1 MKYYFITYCIFLF
14 YSRDVVG
21 QKVKSQNIT
30 SSPTAA
36 CSLPGM
42 LPTSAIAV
50 CGTTTFNQP
59 NVTACQGTI
68 ITSTACPPDN
78 ASDNAFWYKFRCY
91 QAGTLGFLIT
101 PLQSTDDYDWE
112 IFDVTGITN
121 LNDVYTNPNLVVSIN
136 LFGDFINGPTGC
148 TTVGTTN
155 VNCGGGTFIFN
166 RLEPLQ
172 INHDYLLMVNNYT
185 NSGQGY
191 RLNFNGGTAVITD
204 NIPPIITSVTS
215 GCNTAQLK
223 VNFSKDIKCDS
234 VTLSGSEFSIT
245 NGTHVVTG
253 VTSNCSAGFSFITE
267 LTINLQN
274 PLLTGNYI
282 LHVNNGTDGNTFAD
296 ACDEL
301 TPVGFQI
308 PFLIVQQTPLD
319 FTTTTF
325 TGCAPSFIDVAF
337 NKPFLCT
344 SVTPTG
350 TEFSITPT
358 NPAITSATYTCVNGI
373 ATGLRLNLA
382 NPLPYGNY
390 NLVVNNGS
398 DGNTITDTCGIDML
412 IGKNIA
418 LTIPIPPTVPK
429 FDSVQFLKCSP
440 STVRAFYSKSILC
453 SSVSANGSEFAII
466 GPSGV
471 TVIGA
476 TTDVTCASSGFTN
489 WIDVQLSAPIDAQGL
504 YTLRNKV
511 GTDGNGILDICYAP
525 QNVSETFSLNILGK
539 LNATFSSTVKWD
551 CVTDTIILS
560 HPGGNGINSWE
571 WTFSDGTTQTGQTV
585 TYLAATT
592 TPNVSITLKVDN
604 GFCTKTVTQDVTLGN
619 YFKPGIS
626 LVQNDT
632 ICFGTPVSLINQ
644 TIGGIGLQHLW
655 QFDDGSI
662 FNGITPPPHLYALPK
677 AYNILLIVNDV
688 YGCIDT
694 AKQNIVIAPTAYID
708 INGVK
713 PQYCAG
719 QTLLLT
725 KNATL
730 FVDTYTWDNGNG
742 KTWNNVKSIL
752 FKYDD
757 ESPYTITLTGMDRF
771 CGQVT
776 VTKNTQV
783 YAIPRLDLGRDTVL
797 CSDEI
802 LPIGTAFNP
811 GYTYTWNT
819 GETTAQINTSF
830 TTKKYSLLVDN
841 NGCSAK
847 DEINVKILPI
857 CLIKVPNAFTPNGD
871 GKNDKL
877 LALNADLAKQF
888 KFTVF
893 NRLGEI
899 VFTTQNPLQGWDGK
913 CKGQPADPGTYVWE
927 LSYINGWTKK
937 AVYEKGTSILIK

>member
-1 MKYYFITYCIFLF
+1 MRFLLF
-14 YSRDVVG
+14 FLLVLPFVG
-21 QKVKSQNIT
+21 TAQKTRPKNSTGSLAPCNGPG
-30 SSPTAA
+30 SAPTVA
-36 CSLPGM
+36 
-42 LPTSAIAV
+42 TAV
-50 CGTTTFNQP
+50 CGNVRFTENNTQICTGIGNLPNPTAGCGDIVTT
-59 NVTACQGTI
+59 
-68 ITSTACPPDN
+68 DN
-78 ASDNAFWYKFRCY
+78 SLWYRFHCY
-91 QAGTLGFLIT
+91 GAGQLGFLLT
-101 PLQSTDDYDWE
+101 PFGGGDDFDWE
-112 IFDVTGITN
+112 ILDVTGRN
-121 LNDVYTNPNLVVSIN
+121 LSEVYTTELRVSLNLSGIT
-136 LFGDFINGPTGC
+136 GPTGC
-148 TTVGTTN
+148 TPAGASN
-155 VNCGGGTFIFN
+155 VACGGGAPGSEFN
-166 RLEPLQ
+166 RMVGLVAG
-172 INHDYLLMVNNYT
+172 NDYLLMVNNWSSSGLGYT
-185 NSGQGY
+185 
-191 RLNFNGGTAVITD
+191 LDFFGTAVLTNAAD
-204 NIPPIITSVTS
+204 PIISNVQIVGCDAS
-215 GCNTAQLK
+215 KLKVDFSDDMLCNT
-223 VNFSKDIKCDS
+223 
-234 VTLSGSEFSIT
+234 VTPLGTEFSIVGGAT
-245 NGTHVVTG
+245 TITG
-253 VTSNCSAGFSFITE
+253 VVSNCTSGVNAITT
-267 LTINLQN
+267 LTINLPVALPPN
-274 PLLTGNYI
+274 NYT
-282 LHVNNGTDGNTFAD
+282 LRVADGTDGNTFENVCRRLLLPAD
-296 ACDEL
+296 
-301 TPVGFQI
+301 I
-308 PFLIVQQTPLD
+308 PFTVPAQTPLD
-319 FTTTTF
+319 FTTTSF
-325 TGCAPSFIDVAF
+325 TGCAPTFVDVNF

-382 NPLPYGNY
+382 NPLPYGTY

-412 IGKNIA
+412 IGKSIA

-453 SSVSANGSEFAII
+453 SSISANGSEFAIT

-476 TTDVTCASSGFTN
+476 TTDVTCTTNGFTN
-489 WIDVQLSAPIDAQGL
+489 WIDVELSAPIDAQGL

-525 QNVSETFSLNILGK
+525 QNVNETFSLDILGK
-539 LNATFSSTVKWD
+539 LDATFSSTVKWD

-560 HPGGNGINSWE
+560 HPGGNGINSWL
-571 WTFSDGTTQTGQTV
+571 WTFSDGTTQLGQSV

-604 GFCTKTVTQDVTLGN
+604 GFCTETVTQNVTLGN

-644 TIGGIGLQHLW
+644 TIGGIGLQYLW
-655 QFDDGSI
+655 ELGDATI
-662 FNGITPPPHLYALPK
+662 YTGITPPPHLYTLPK

-719 QTLLLT
+719 QTLVLT
-725 KNATL
+725 KTATL

-752 FKYDD
+752 FKYDA

-776 VTKNTQV
+776 ATKNTHV

-811 GYTYTWNT
+811 AYTYTWNT

-899 VFTTQNPLQGWDGK
+899 VFTTQNPLQGWDGNS
-913 CKGQPADPGTYVWE
+913 KGQPADPGTYVWE